1 MLFFYFFACLV
12 FLIFIYIFFVLL
24 GISSI
29 CRGCR
34 GIFLEMD
41 SQEETVNIQL
51 FEIGIH
57 KDLPIEEIFFLG
69 GGGELRSTFERFSS
83 SFFS

>member
-1 MLFFYFFACLV
+1 
-12 FLIFIYIFFVLL
+12 
-24 GISSI
+24 
-29 CRGCR
+29 
-34 GIFLEMD
+34 MD

-69 GGGELRSTFERFSS
+69 GGGGAQKYF
-83 SFFS
+83 

>member
-1 MLFFYFFACLV
+1 
-12 FLIFIYIFFVLL
+12 
-24 GISSI
+24 
-29 CRGCR
+29 
-34 GIFLEMD
+34 MD

-69 GGGELRSTFERFSS
+69 GGELRSTFERFSS
-83 SFFS
+83 SFFSWQIEASIGGRGKNAG

>member
-1 MLFFYFFACLV
+1 MF
-12 FLIFIYIFFVLL
+12 L
-24 GISSI
+24 GISAI

-41 SQEETVNIQL
+41 SQEETVSIQW

-57 KDLPIEEIFFLG
+57 KDLPIKETIFIYLFIYFFLG
-69 GGGELRSTFERFSS
+69 GGSSEVLLNGFFLFLFLTFLTSDK
-83 SFFS
+83 

>member
-1 MLFFYFFACLV
+1 MF
-12 FLIFIYIFFVLL
+12 L
-24 GISSI
+24 GISAI

-41 SQEETVNIQL
+41 SQEETVSIQR

-57 KDLPIEEIFFLG
+57 KDLPINETIFLLFFFWG
-69 GGGELRSTFERFSS
+69 GGGGGGAGSS
-83 SFFS
+83 EVLLKVFFSFFS